1 MNILI
6 SAYGCSP
13 VRGSEYGI
21 GWNVVKQIAKDH
33 SHKCWVLTNTTD
45 QSQIEQELA
54 NSPLDNVTFVF
65 VAMSE
70 GSRNSGLSHYLYYIA
85 WQIRAFFVA
94 KKLQD
99 EIGFDLVHH
108 VTYQNS
114 WLPTWIGWLGVP
126 LIWNGGAKDKIPSV
140 LLKTLSLQSAMMERI
155 RMVSMNA
162 LGRFTQWSVASR
174 AQLILSREASQWSDN
189 LPVKAFPPF
198 GLNQKDIER
207 LGQLPQRQDEPFRVV
222 SIGRFLGWKGF
233 ALGIRAFAQFHREH
247 PTSEYWLIGDGPEKE
262 RLQNL
267 AKDLGCDDAVRFWG
281 KLSRDQVLQRMAE
294 VDVLMHPSF
303 HDHWPTVVLEA
314 MASGRPVVCLDIG
327 GPSLMVQEDWGIK
340 VPVDNL
346 SQVIN
351 DLDQALLQL
360 ATNGEKRISMGLKGR
375 VIVSENWSWEIIG
388 EQMLNLYQ
396 EVINS

>member
-33 SHKCWVLTNTTD
+33 SHKCWVLTNITD

-54 NSPLDNVTFVF
+54 NSPLDNVTFIF

-94 KKLQD
+94 KKLQG

-140 LLKTLSLQSAMMERI
+140 LLKTLSLKSAMMERI
-155 RMVSMNA
+155 RMVSMNV
-162 LGRFTQWSVASR
+162 LGRFT
-174 AQLILSREASQWSDN
+174 
-189 LPVKAFPPF
+189 
-198 GLNQKDIER
+198 
-207 LGQLPQRQDEPFRVV
+207 
-222 SIGRFLGWKGF
+222 
-233 ALGIRAFAQFHREH
+233 
-247 PTSEYWLIGDGPEKE
+247 
-262 RLQNL
+262 
-267 AKDLGCDDAVRFWG
+267 
-281 KLSRDQVLQRMAE
+281 
-294 VDVLMHPSF
+294 
-303 HDHWPTVVLEA
+303 
-314 MASGRPVVCLDIG
+314 
-327 GPSLMVQEDWGIK
+327 
-340 VPVDNL
+340 
-346 SQVIN
+346 
-351 DLDQALLQL
+351 
-360 ATNGEKRISMGLKGR
+360 
-375 VIVSENWSWEIIG
+375 
-388 EQMLNLYQ
+388 
-396 EVINS
+396 